1 MGVMKGFKNLFIG
14 EDDSD
19 QIEYQ
24 TGYGSAREES
34 RGTQTSQSYG
44 GYGSYGSYNDRSED
58 RDYISSS
65 SASRQSY
72 DRSSFE
78 RPTYSRK
85 ETTSYTKNYQESER
99 QMNVE
104 HMQTLQIVLARPVD
118 FSEVRE
124 IGDDI
129 NEFKTVIL
137 NLEMVKSDDAK
148 RILDFLSGVAYANK
162 AQIKMMAQK
171 TFAIM
176 SKNVKFDGRDLMTEL
191 ENNGYSF

>member
-1 MGVMKGFKNLFIG
+1 MGILKGFKNLFVG

-19 QIEYQ
+19 QVEFRPNYDSEYD
-24 TGYGSAREES
+24 S
-34 RGTQTSQSYG
+34 RDSRTQSDNISYSSNYSGG
-44 GYGSYGSYNDRSED
+44 GYSDTSAYNND
-58 RDYISSS
+58 
-65 SASRQSY
+65 
-72 DRSSFE
+72 
-78 RPTYSRK
+78 
-85 ETTSYTKNYQESER
+85 YQESER

-104 HMQTLQIVLARPVD
+104 KTTTLQIVLARPAD
-118 FSEVRE
+118 FSEVKD

-129 NEFKTVIL
+129 NALKTVIL

-176 SKNVKFDGRDLMTEL
+176 SRNVEFDGTDLMSEL

>member
-1 MGVMKGFKNLFIG
+1 MGIMKGLKNLFVG

-19 QIEYQ
+19 QLEFQPNYESSYSNQ
-24 TGYGSAREES
+24 NTGETANNYSFS
-34 RGTQTSQSYG
+34 
-44 GYGSYGSYNDRSED
+44 GYNG
-58 RDYISSS
+58 SSS
-65 SASRQSY
+65 SNSSY
-72 DRSSFE
+72 ENNNNSS
-78 RPTYSRK
+78 YSNSGNSYSSNN
-85 ETTSYTKNYQESER
+85 TSYNRDYQESER

-104 HMQTLQIVLARPVD
+104 QTQTLQIVLARPVD
-118 FSEVRE
+118 FSEVKD

-129 NEFKTVIL
+129 NALKTVIL

-176 SKNVKFDGRDLMTEL
+176 ARNVKFDGKDLMTEL